1 MMGTLNP
8 YGEEQT
14 DTPRTGFK
22 DAADFV
28 KKAVQFN
35 ESLKHAKSDIKLLH
49 VKEAKFH
56 EPGEFILH
64 PLGEFRSRW
73 DQVTSILIIWMCFY
87 VPFKIGKSI

>member
-14 DTPRTGFK
+14 DSQRTGLKEAAEYVKAALHFK
-22 DAADFV
+22 RSIA
-28 KKAVQFN
+28 
-35 ESLKHAKSDIKLLH
+35 HAKSDIKLLH

-73 DQVTSILIIWMCFY
+73 DQVTALLIIWMCFY
-87 VPFKIGKSI
+87 VPFKIGKFI